1 MINRRPKLTI
11 VAPNADPD
19 ACLSNLSPDMDASG
33 NVINDKNG
41 NPVVHARPGDPR
53 HSTVFWVNQQQNA
66 GPLGYGSIAAHG
78 HADALA
84 FTLSLGGLEFL
95 IDPGTYAYHTKKQ
108 WRDYF
113 RGTGAHNTVRVD
125 VQDQSVA
132 GGNFLWL
139 EHARVRCIAWE
150 ESAHTD
156 RFAGEHDGYLRLL
169 DPVKHAREMLFDK
182 ANRRLVITDRIECKA
197 RHTIEQRWHFAEDV
211 VVTLA
216 ACTEEVI

>member
-1 MINRRPKLTI
+1 LKSGMLDDKSRWLLGDAGAKKFQELKPAGAVNVPRRFPEGGYYIMGCDFETEREIRI
-11 VAPNADPD
+11 VVD
-19 ACLSNLSPDMDASG
+19 
-33 NVINDKNG
+33 
-41 NPVVHARPGDPR
+41 
-53 HSTVFWVNQQQNA
+53 A

-139 EHARVRCIAWE
+139 EHA
-150 ESAHTD
+150 
-156 RFAGEHDGYLRLL
+156 
-169 DPVKHAREMLFDK
+169 
-182 ANRRLVITDRIECKA
+182 
-197 RHTIEQRWHFAEDV
+197 
-211 VVTLA
+211 
-216 ACTEEVI
+216 